1 MTLPPTANIM
11 NELMNGELRAAHLY
25 WQAGA
30 WCVERNLDG
39 CSEMLLAH
47 ADEELTHMKKMLNY
61 LVDCEW
67 PIHFHSLPEPKIET
81 ETVRELFE
89 IILDHEKHVTDGI
102 NAAVKAAQ
110 ADDDHS
116 TFEFLQW
123 FVMEQR
129 EEIKTFKN
137 IIDRISLIG
146 EGPHALYYTDKEVAS
161 IWAAM
166 AAAARAKSAGSAAA

>member
-1 MTLPPTANIM
+1 
-11 NELMNGELRAAHLY
+11 
-25 WQAGA
+25 
-30 WCVERNLDG
+30 
-39 CSEMLLAH
+39 
-47 ADEELTHMKKMLNY
+47 MLNY

-67 PIHFHSLPEPKIET
+67 SIRFQALPEPKIET
-81 ETVRELFE
+81 ESVKELFE
-89 IILDHEKHVTDGI
+89 VILDHEKHVTDGI

-116 TFEFLQW
+116 NFEFLQW

-129 EEIKTFKN
+129 EAIKTFKN

-146 EGPHALYYTDKEVAS
+146 EGPHAIYYTDKEVAS

-166 AAAARAKSAGSAAA
+166 AAASGTQSSSSAAA